1 MSIHTIMNTTTVTA
15 MTTITTMDMNTTT
28 AVTMDTSI
36 HMIMVMNTATT
47 TGMNMGPAVAATNLT
62 TTTSMNL
69 YTTTRPIHMK
79 RIWPVIRTT
88 ANVLPAIPMK
98 SIAITAA
105 KAWPTA
111 NAVCRMPT
119 T

>member
-1 MSIHTIMNTTTVTA
+1 MNMS
-15 MTTITTMDMNTTT
+15 MTTITTTTT
-28 AVTMDTSI
+28 TTGMTMVT
-36 HMIMVMNTATT
+36 NTATT
-47 TGMNMGPAVAATNLT
+47 MNTDMSMDPAAAATNLT
-62 TTTSMNL
+62 TTANTNWR
-69 YTTTRPIHMK
+69 TTMRPIHTK
-79 RIWPVIRTT
+79 RIWPVIRTI

-111 NAVCRMPT
+111 NAVCRTPT

>member
-1 MSIHTIMNTTTVTA
+1 MSIHTIMNMITV
-15 MTTITTMDMNTTT
+15 TITTM
-28 AVTMDTSI
+28 TMDTNI
-36 HMIMVMNTATT
+36 HTIMITNTVTT
-47 TGMNMGPAVAATNLT
+47 TSTTTTMAMTTTMEVAAAMIALPT

-79 RIWPVIRTT
+79 RIWPVIRTI

-111 NAVCRMPT
+111 NAVCRTPT

>member
-1 MSIHTIMNTTTVTA
+1 MSIHTIMTTATIMDMTTDTITNMGTITA
-15 MTTITTMDMNTTT
+15 MTTGMSMAPAAAATNRTTT
-28 AVTMDTSI
+28 ANTNWYITM
-36 HMIMVMNTATT
+36 H
-47 TGMNMGPAVAATNLT
+47 L
-62 TTTSMNL
+62 
-69 YTTTRPIHMK
+69 IHMK
-79 RIWPVIRTT
+79 RIWPVIRTI

-111 NAVCRMPT
+111 NAVCRTPT